1 MLNLH
6 FAVVEPIPLLNV
18 FLVRHHS
25 VVSTCECCPGG
36 RHHDHDQDD
45 GEQDSDNDDDHDY

>member
-6 FAVVEPIPLLNV
+6 FAIVEPIPLLNV
-18 FLVRHHS
+18 FLVCYHS

-36 RHHDHDQDD
+36 RHHDHDE
-45 GEQDSDNDDDHDY
+45 GEQDGDNDDDHDY